1 MSLITTNADLKAFCK
16 TLENVPFI
24 TVDTEFLR
32 DRTFYARLCLIQ
44 VSGPDRNAAAIDV
57 LSSEEEL
64 DLSPLWELFDNP
76 DILKVFHAA
85 RQDLEILWQMTG
97 RMVHPLFDTQV
108 AAMGCGQCA
117 PAPCRRRYPGFV
129 PVPLESAVFGTQD
142 P

>member
-64 DLSPLWELFDNP
+64 DLGPLWELFDNP
-76 DILKVFHAA
+76 NILKVFHAA
-85 RQDLEILWQMTG
+85 RQDLEILW
-97 RMVHPLFDTQV
+97 RLLLS
-108 AAMGCGQCA
+108 GCGQCA